1 MAEERIN
8 LGPIGGPTAPKNPP
22 NAGAAA
28 ANSGGPADEAYQLLR
43 KLAGMGYQLR
53 ASLVGGDRFL
63 AQDKTDDQD
72 TGVWLISCA
81 LMLAEEITGEID
93 GLAKQWKPRPS
104 EPALAASLVRLRTRA
119 HQLHAAVRAAD
130 HFLDQDSAED
140 NTNGSWLVAC
150 ALGLADKL
158 ASETE
163 DLASAIKQA
172 GNEPTPAATVVAD
185 VTAPRR
191 ANAGAR
197 AAVQ

>member
-8 LGPIGGPTAPKNPP
+8 LGPIGGPTAPKTAPNP
-22 NAGAAA
+22 GAAA
-28 ANSGGPADEAYQLLR
+28 ANSGPAEEAYQLLR

-72 TGVWLISCA
+72 TGVWLVSCA
-81 LMLAEEITGEID
+81 LMLADEITVEID
-93 GLAKQWKPRPS
+93 GLAKQWKPRAADAGLS
-104 EPALAASLVRLRTRA
+104 ASLLRLRTRA
-119 HQLHAAVRAAD
+119 HQLQAAVRAAD

-150 ALGLADKL
+150 AMNLAEKL

-163 DLASAIKQA
+163 DLASAIKHA
-172 GNEPTPAATVVAD
+172 GSEAPAATTVVAD
-185 VTAPRR
+185 VTTPRR
-191 ANAGAR
+191 ANAGPR